1 MELGWKSNKKKSS
14 RQLDAG
20 AGKRFSKGKKT
31 TFGNLRTLPEE
42 ICKLS
47 EREATF
53 KVK

>member
-1 MELGWKSNKKKSS
+1 MLALEKDFQK
-14 RQLDAG
+14 
-20 AGKRFSKGKKT
+20 KKT
-31 TFGNLRTLPEE
+31 TFGNLKTLPEE